1 MAAEEIDITG
11 ESAAVQECLANLDV
25 DMVGVAVLDD
35 LKRKKLAEQALK
47 LLPETRSIV
56 ALAVEVYP
64 EFLNLTSPRMV
75 AGAPNLNNLYDRH
88 IDHLA
93 GRLDRAAYD
102 IARTS
107 HKLGMKALPLPS
119 RRTPTDR
126 RTLEAIL
133 SYKHAAEAAGLGR
146 IGISSLLIT
155 RQFGPRVRLGV
166 CLTEALLES
175 SPNDEPIACHDCDL
189 CISKCPSHALDWPE
203 KGKAYTI
210 NKFVCREYLEA
221 SGGCSECVKQCP
233 VAAD

>member
-1 MAAEEIDITG
+1 MAAEEIDITRA
-11 ESAAVQECLANLDV
+11 SAAVQECLVNLDV

-47 LLPETRSIV
+47 LLPDTRSIV

-93 GRLDRAAYD
+93 GRLDRAAND
-102 IARTS
+102 IARVS
-107 HKLGMKALPLPS
+107 HKVRLKALPLPS

-133 SYKHAAEAAGLGR
+133 SYKHAAEAAGLGE
-146 IGISSLLIT
+146 IGMSSLIIT

-175 SPNDEPIACHDCDL
+175 TAKDESSACHDCDL
-189 CISKCPSHALDWPE
+189 CISICPSHALDRTE
-203 KGKAYTI
+203 KGEAYVI